1 MRVVPLLVAALLDLA
16 GAGQVLSSMRPS
28 ARVGTTERG
37 ALGSGDDTLE
47 SFRHCVQRLRDTPNA
62 ARSLRAVLGYI
73 ERASAHPRSKICMW
87 DPEFCEHVAP
97 TPEARECLLA
107 AGFVALETNDASGT
121 PYLAHRRIPPRMLRA
136 MALELKRQ
144 AAELEGGGGGAPPAP
159 PPNASSALAKPRADA
174 GVRREA
180 ERLGTGAP
188 TAVAE
193 AEQVEQIMG
202 MITGIIKELE
212 RQIPGGTLRNE
223 TDGVLLEG
231 EENSTAAESQAPV
244 HFRIYRSPS
253 FPGFPPGGGLPFMPG
268 AGGGSADAEEDGDV
282 PSLERKLK
290 AAGLPAE
297 AEEVAQRDLKRLRR
311 MSPMHSEYSTLVEY
325 LETIADLPWNRSS
338 DASISLAAAEAQLAE
353 DHFGMTKVKE
363 RILEFLAVAKLK
375 GETKG
380 SILCMHG
387 PPGIGKTS
395 LGKSIATALGRDFH
409 RVSLG
414 GVHTEAEVRGHRRTY
429 VGAMPGLILQG
440 IKKCGSNNCV
450 IMLDEVDKLG
460 RNSLNGD
467 PSSALL
473 EVLDPEQNHAFR
485 DHFLN
490 LPFNLSGVL
499 FIATANELQP
509 IPRPLRD
516 RMEVIDMHGYT
527 VEEKIEIARRH
538 LLPKQL
544 TTHGLEEA
552 ALSCDAPTFDAIIA
566 GYTREAG
573 VRELERQLAALCRA
587 AATRVARLR
596 EGPDA
601 DANAADAA
609 DAADASKATDKPA
622 AAAAAAAAARGK
634 AAVGEGSGVV
644 TLEQVEA
651 VLGPVKFDAPK
662 DRALQVSKPG
672 VAIGLA
678 YTPFGGDVL
687 YIEASK
693 MGGSGQVTI
702 TGQLGDVMKESARTA
717 LSWLRA
723 AAPRLGLVDASSGA
737 ALAETDH
744 VLNRTDVHLHFP
756 EGAVSKDGPSAGV
769 AIVTALTSLLTGRL
783 VRNDVAMTGEVT
795 LRGLVLPVGGV
806 KEKVIGA
813 HRAGVRM
820 CILPARN
827 EKDLLELPA
836 SVAAEMDF
844 TFVTDVEQA
853 LEVALHPAEAAA
865 DPASS
870 STPPDGKGH
879 GERAGRQRPRADVA
893 VPGPAPA
900 PSASAGPVSAAGR
913 GVAPSRRARRGAVA
927 AAGCVTRPSRRG
939 AAAAAPVPSEADSA
953 C

>member
-1 MRVVPLLVAALLDLA
+1 MRTTCALH
-16 GAGQVLSSMRPS
+16 S
-28 ARVGTTERG
+28 
-37 ALGSGDDTLE
+37 
-47 SFRHCVQRLRDTPNA
+47 HCPQ
-62 ARSLRAVLGYI
+62 
-73 ERASAHPRSKICMW
+73 
-87 DPEFCEHVAP
+87 
-97 TPEARECLLA
+97 
-107 AGFVALETNDASGT
+107 
-121 PYLAHRRIPPRMLRA
+121 
-136 MALELKRQ
+136 
-144 AAELEGGGGGAPPAP
+144 
-159 PPNASSALAKPRADA
+159 
-174 GVRREA
+174 
-180 ERLGTGAP
+180 
-188 TAVAE
+188 
-193 AEQVEQIMG
+193 
-202 MITGIIKELE
+202 
-212 RQIPGGTLRNE
+212 
-223 TDGVLLEG
+223 
-231 EENSTAAESQAPV
+231 
-244 HFRIYRSPS
+244 
-253 FPGFPPGGGLPFMPG
+253 
-268 AGGGSADAEEDGDV
+268 
-282 PSLERKLK
+282 
-290 AAGLPAE
+290 
-297 AEEVAQRDLKRLRR
+297 VAQRDLKRLRR
-311 MSPMHSEYSTLVEY
+311 MSPMHSEYSTLVDY
-325 LETIADLPWNRSS
+325 LENIAELPWNRSS
-338 DASISLAAAEAQLAE
+338 DASISLAAAEAQLAD
-353 DHFGMTKVKE
+353 DHFGMAKVKE

-509 IPRPLRD
+509 IPRPLLD

-527 VEEKIEIARRH
+527 VEEKVEIARRH

-544 TTHGLEEA
+544 TQHGLAEA

-587 AATRVARLR
+587 AATRVARMQ
-596 EGPDA
+596 EADA
-601 DANAADAA
+601 DAAAANDAA
-609 DAADASKATDKPA
+609 ASSNTAAAANDAASNAPAPAPATTGAAAGKPA
-622 AAAAAAAAARGK
+622 AAASGK

-651 VLGPVKFDAPK
+651 VLGPVKFDGPK

-687 YIEASK
+687 YIEATK
-693 MGGSGQVTI
+693 MGGSGQITL

-723 AAPRLGLVDASSGA
+723 AAPRLGLTDSGTGL
-737 ALAETDH
+737 ALGETDH
-744 VLNRTDVHLHFP
+744 LLNRTDVHLHFP
-756 EGAVSKDGPSAGV
+756 EGAVSKDGPSAGI

-836 SVAAEMDF
+836 SVAAEMEF
-844 TFVTDVEQA
+844 TFVTDVEQV

-879 GERAGRQRPRADVA
+879 GERTGRQRPRADVA
-893 VPGPAPA
+893 VPAPAPA
-900 PSASAGPVSAAGR
+900 PRASAGPMSAAGR
-913 GVAPSRRARRGAVA
+913 GVAPSRRARRGAVV

-939 AAAAAPVPSEADSA
+939 TAAAASMPSEADSS

>member
-1 MRVVPLLVAALLDLA
+1 
-16 GAGQVLSSMRPS
+16 
-28 ARVGTTERG
+28 
-37 ALGSGDDTLE
+37 
-47 SFRHCVQRLRDTPNA
+47 
-62 ARSLRAVLGYI
+62 
-73 ERASAHPRSKICMW
+73 
-87 DPEFCEHVAP
+87 
-97 TPEARECLLA
+97 
-107 AGFVALETNDASGT
+107 
-121 PYLAHRRIPPRMLRA
+121 
-136 MALELKRQ
+136 
-144 AAELEGGGGGAPPAP
+144 
-159 PPNASSALAKPRADA
+159 
-174 GVRREA
+174 
-180 ERLGTGAP
+180 
-188 TAVAE
+188 
-193 AEQVEQIMG
+193 
-202 MITGIIKELE
+202 
-212 RQIPGGTLRNE
+212 
-223 TDGVLLEG
+223 
-231 EENSTAAESQAPV
+231 
-244 HFRIYRSPS
+244 
-253 FPGFPPGGGLPFMPG
+253 
-268 AGGGSADAEEDGDV
+268 
-282 PSLERKLK
+282 
-290 AAGLPAE
+290 
-297 AEEVAQRDLKRLRR
+297 
-311 MSPMHSEYSTLVEY
+311 
-325 LETIADLPWNRSS
+325 
-338 DASISLAAAEAQLAE
+338 
-353 DHFGMTKVKE
+353 
-363 RILEFLAVAKLK
+363 
-375 GETKG
+375 
-380 SILCMHG
+380 
-387 PPGIGKTS
+387 
-395 LGKSIATALGRDFH
+395 
-409 RVSLG
+409 
-414 GVHTEAEVRGHRRTY
+414 
-429 VGAMPGLILQG
+429 
-440 IKKCGSNNCV
+440 
-450 IMLDEVDKLG
+450 
-460 RNSLNGD
+460 
-467 PSSALL
+467 
-473 EVLDPEQNHAFR
+473 
-485 DHFLN
+485 
-490 LPFNLSGVL
+490 
-499 FIATANELQP
+499 
-509 IPRPLRD
+509 
-516 RMEVIDMHGYT
+516 
-527 VEEKIEIARRH
+527 
-538 LLPKQL
+538 
-544 TTHGLEEA
+544 
-552 ALSCDAPTFDAIIA
+552 
-566 GYTREAG
+566 
-573 VRELERQLAALCRA
+573 
-587 AATRVARLR
+587 
-596 EGPDA
+596 
-601 DANAADAA
+601 
-609 DAADASKATDKPA
+609 
-622 AAAAAAAAARGK
+622 
-634 AAVGEGSGVV
+634 VGEGSGVV

-813 HRAGVRM
+813 HRAGVRT

-900 PSASAGPVSAAGR
+900 PSASAGPMSAAGR

>member
-1 MRVVPLLVAALLDLA
+1 MGPC
-16 GAGQVLSSMRPS
+16 P
-28 ARVGTTERG
+28 
-37 ALGSGDDTLE
+37 
-47 SFRHCVQRLRDTPNA
+47 
-62 ARSLRAVLGYI
+62 
-73 ERASAHPRSKICMW
+73 
-87 DPEFCEHVAP
+87 AP
-97 TPEARECLLA
+97 MDEARC
-107 AGFVALETNDASGT
+107 SW
-121 PYLAHRRIPPRMLRA
+121 
-136 MALELKRQ
+136 
-144 AAELEGGGGGAPPAP
+144 
-159 PPNASSALAKPRADA
+159 
-174 GVRREA
+174 
-180 ERLGTGAP
+180 
-188 TAVAE
+188 
-193 AEQVEQIMG
+193 QV
-202 MITGIIKELE
+202 
-212 RQIPGGTLRNE
+212 PGGTLRNE
-223 TDGVLLEG
+223 TDGRLLVG
-231 EENSTAAESQAPV
+231 EDNSTAAESQAPV

-268 AGGGSADAEEDGDV
+268 GGGGGGDSEEDGDV

-290 AAGLPAE
+290 AAELPAE
-297 AEEVAQRDLKRLRR
+297 AEEVGGAACALHAHRTHRTRTARAPHAHCPQVAQRDLKRLRR
-311 MSPMHSEYSTLVEY
+311 MSPMHSEYSTLVDY
-325 LETIADLPWNRSS
+325 LENIAELPWNRSS
-338 DASISLAAAEAQLAE
+338 DASISLAAAEAQLAD

-429 VGAMPGLILQG
+429 VGAMPGLIIQG

-527 VEEKIEIARRH
+527 IEEKVEIARRH

-544 TTHGLEEA
+544 TQHGLAEA

-587 AATRVARLR
+587 AATRVARLQ
-596 EGPDA
+596 E
-601 DANAADAA
+601 
-609 DAADASKATDKPA
+609 A
-622 AAAAAAAAARGK
+622 AAASDAAPAASDAAADDDGASNAPAPAATGAAADKPTAAASGK
-634 AAVGEGSGVV
+634 AAVGEGSGEV

-651 VLGPVKFDAPK
+651 VLGPVKFDGPK

-687 YIEASK
+687 YIEATK
-693 MGGSGQVTI
+693 MGGSGQITI

-723 AAPRLGLVDASSGA
+723 SAPRLGLTDSSSGL
-737 ALAETDH
+737 ALVETDH
-744 VLNRTDVHLHFP
+744 LLNRTDVHLHFP

-844 TFVTDVEQA
+844 TFVTDVEQV
-853 LEVALHPAEAAA
+853 LEVALHPAEADA

-879 GERAGRQRPRADVA
+879 GERTGRQRPRADVA
-893 VPGPAPA
+893 VPAPAPA
-900 PSASAGPVSAAGR
+900 PRASAGPMSAAGR
-913 GVAPSRRARRGAVA
+913 GRHRAAGRAVVRSSRRAA
-927 AAGCVTRPSRRG
+927 
-939 AAAAAPVPSEADSA
+939 
-953 C
+953 

>member
-1 MRVVPLLVAALLDLA
+1 MRTARALHA
-16 GAGQVLSSMRPS
+16 HCMR
-28 ARVGTTERG
+28 TT
-37 ALGSGDDTLE
+37 
-47 SFRHCVQRLRDTPNA
+47 
-62 ARSLRAVLGYI
+62 
-73 ERASAHPRSKICMW
+73 M
-87 DPEFCEHVAP
+87 
-97 TPEARECLLA
+97 
-107 AGFVALETNDASGT
+107 
-121 PYLAHRRIPPRMLRA
+121 
-136 MALELKRQ
+136 
-144 AAELEGGGGGAPPAP
+144 
-159 PPNASSALAKPRADA
+159 
-174 GVRREA
+174 
-180 ERLGTGAP
+180 P
-188 TAVAE
+188 TARALH
-193 AEQVEQIMG
+193 AHCPQ
-202 MITGIIKELE
+202 
-212 RQIPGGTLRNE
+212 
-223 TDGVLLEG
+223 
-231 EENSTAAESQAPV
+231 
-244 HFRIYRSPS
+244 
-253 FPGFPPGGGLPFMPG
+253 
-268 AGGGSADAEEDGDV
+268 
-282 PSLERKLK
+282 
-290 AAGLPAE
+290 
-297 AEEVAQRDLKRLRR
+297 VAQRDLKRLRR

-325 LETIADLPWNRSS
+325 LENLAELPWNRSS
-338 DASISLAAAEAQLAE
+338 DASISLSAAEAQLAG
-353 DHFGMTKVKE
+353 DHFGMAKVKE

-375 GETKG
+375 GATKG

-429 VGAMPGLILQG
+429 VGAMPGLIIQG

-516 RMEVIDMHGYT
+516 RMEIIDMHGYT
-527 VEEKIEIARRH
+527 IEEKVEIARRH

-544 TTHGLEEA
+544 TQHGLAEA
-552 ALSCDAPTFDAIIA
+552 ALSCDALTFDAIIA

-573 VRELERQLAALCRA
+573 VRELERQLGALCRA
-587 AATRVARLR
+587 AATRVARLQ
-596 EGPDA
+596 EA
-601 DANAADAA
+601 DADAA
-609 DAADASKATDKPA
+609 DANDAATASDAAADDDDASNAPAPAATGAAADKPA
-622 AAAAAAAAARGK
+622 ATASGK

-651 VLGPVKFDAPK
+651 VLGPVKFDGPK

-687 YIEASK
+687 YIEATK
-693 MGGSGQVTI
+693 MGGSGQITL

-723 AAPRLGLVDASSGA
+723 AAPRLGLTDSSSGL
-737 ALAETDH
+737 ALVETDH
-744 VLNRTDVHLHFP
+744 LLNRTDVHLHFP

-844 TFVTDVEQA
+844 TFVTDVEQV

-865 DPASS
+865 DPAAS

-893 VPGPAPA
+893 VPAPAPA
-900 PSASAGPVSAAGR
+900 PRASAGPVSAAGR
-913 GVAPSRRARRGAVA
+913 GLAPSRRARRGAVV
-927 AAGCVTRPSRRG
+927 AAGCVTRSSRRG
-939 AAAAAPVPSEADSA
+939 TAAAASMPSEADSSS
-953 C
+953 